1 MNEDDRKMIKAH
13 GVPRLVLL
21 GAGCIVSLALTFS
34 MVPPQTV
41 QSDVVAPAMA
51 AAALML
57 FFGPYLLAVGCTTGF
72 VPELGSFWGVAA
84 MLPFCVLHIAFLSV
98 LSRRTSLWRRM
109 GRFGERARKSVV
121 IALAFVSVAGAWYEM
136 PCVTRYNVKVDGG
149 KVPAE
154 GLRFALVTDLHSCH
168 YGAGQRVLSEAILS
182 LSPDAILLS
191 GDIFDDRL
199 PDDNVKAFLA
209 SVARARPC
217 FYAFGNHEHWS
228 ERIPELRGILET
240 AGVTVLDGAVR
251 TVEMKGVKVDVC
263 GIDDPTYMTDDE
275 WLGQLASV
283 ATAANSS
290 RLRILLSHRPEYS
303 SAYANYDFD
312 IVCSGHLHGGQW
324 GVPGLGLGV
333 CGPSSGGPDPSERLL
348 FPRRAGGAYLLNGT
362 TTMVISR
369 GLARESTPLPR
380 FFNHPEIVVI
390 DLGQR

>member
-21 GAGCIVSLALTFS
+21 GAGYIVSLALTFS

-57 FFGPYLLAVGCTTGF
+57 LFGPYLLAVGCTTGF
-72 VPELGSFWGVAA
+72 VPEIGSFWGVAA

-121 IALAFVSVAGAWYEM
+121 IALAFVSVAGVWYEM
-136 PCVTRYNVKVDGG
+136 PCVTRYDVPVDGG
-149 KVPAE
+149 RVPAE
-154 GLRFALVTDLHSCH
+154 GLRFALVTDLHSCR

-199 PDDNVKAFLA
+199 PDDNIKAFLA

-217 FYAFGNHEHWS
+217 FYVFGNHEHWS

-240 AGVTVLDGAVR
+240 VGVTVLDGAVR

-283 ATAANSS
+283 AAAANSS

-303 SAYANYDFD
+303 SAYANYDLD

-324 GVPGLGLGV
+324 GIPGLGLGV

-348 FPRRAGGAYLLNGT
+348 FPRRAGGAYRLNDT
-362 TTMVISR
+362 TTMVVSR

-390 DLGQR
+390 DIKPR

>member
-21 GAGCIVSLALTFS
+21 GAGYIVSLALTFS

-41 QSDVVAPAMA
+41 QLDVVAPAMA

-57 FFGPYLLAVGCTTGF
+57 LFGPYLLAVGCTTGF

-121 IALAFVSVAGAWYEM
+121 IALAFVSVAGVWYEM
-136 PCVTRYNVKVDGG
+136 PCVTRYDVPVGGG

-154 GLRFALVTDLHSCH
+154 GLRFALVTDLHSCR

-209 SVARARPC
+209 AVAKERPC
-217 FYAFGNHEHWS
+217 FYASGNHEHWS

-263 GIDDPTYMTDDE
+263 GIDDPTYMADDE
-275 WLGQLASV
+275 WLGLLASV
-283 ATAANSS
+283 AAAANSS

-303 SAYANYDFD
+303 SAYANYDLD

-324 GVPGLGLGV
+324 GIPGLGLGV
-333 CGPSSGGPDPSERLL
+333 CGPSSGGPAPSERLL
-348 FPRRAGGAYLLNGT
+348 FPRRAGGAYRLNDT
-362 TTMVISR
+362 TTMVVSR

-380 FFNHPEIVVI
+380 FFNHPEIVVV
-390 DLGQR
+390 DVKPR

>member
-1 MNEDDRKMIKAH
+1 M
-13 GVPRLVLL
+13 
-21 GAGCIVSLALTFS
+21 
-34 MVPPQTV
+34 

-57 FFGPYLLAVGCTTGF
+57 LFGPYLLAVGCTTGF

-84 MLPFCVLHIAFLSV
+84 MLPFCVLHIAFMSV

-109 GRFGERARKSVV
+109 GGFGERARKSVV
-121 IALAFVSVAGAWYEM
+121 IALAFVSVAGVWYEM
-136 PCVTRYNVKVDGG
+136 PCVTRYDVTVDGG
-149 KVPAE
+149 RVPAE
-154 GLRFALVTDLHSCH
+154 GLRFALVTDLHSCR
-168 YGAGQRVLSEAILS
+168 YGARQRVLSEAILS

-217 FYAFGNHEHWS
+217 FYVFGNHEHWS
-228 ERIPELRGILET
+228 ECIPELRGILET

-251 TVEMKGVKVDVC
+251 TVEMKGVKVDVG

-283 ATAANSS
+283 AAAANSS

-312 IVCSGHLHGGQW
+312 IVCSGHLHGGQC

-333 CGPSSGGPDPSERLL
+333 CGPSSGGPAPSERLL

-362 TTMVISR
+362 TTMVVSR

-390 DLGQR
+390 DLAQR

>member
-21 GAGCIVSLALTFS
+21 GAGYIVSLALTFS

-57 FFGPYLLAVGCTTGF
+57 LFGPYLLAVGCTTGF
-72 VPELGSFWGVAA
+72 VPEIGSFWGVAA

-121 IALAFVSVAGAWYEM
+121 IALAFVSVAGVWYEM
-136 PCVTRYNVKVDGG
+136 PCVTRYDVPVDGG
-149 KVPAE
+149 RVPAE
-154 GLRFALVTDLHSCH
+154 GLRFALVTDLHSCR

-199 PDDNVKAFLA
+199 PDDNIKAFLA

-217 FYAFGNHEHWS
+217 FYVFGNHEHWS

-240 AGVTVLDGAVR
+240 VGVTVLDGAVR
-251 TVEMKGVKVDVC
+251 TVEMNGVKVDVC

-283 ATAANSS
+283 AAAANSS

-303 SAYANYDFD
+303 SAYANYDLD

-324 GVPGLGLGV
+324 GIPGLGLGV
-333 CGPSSGGPDPSERLL
+333 CGPSSGGPAPSERLL
-348 FPRRAGGAYLLNGT
+348 FPRRAGGAYRLNDT
-362 TTMVISR
+362 TTMVVSR

-380 FFNHPEIVVI
+380 FFNHPEIVVV
-390 DLGQR
+390 DVKPR